1 MLRDAGPARAVRT
14 ARLRYA
20 RGMPHQGPP
29 EFARSARPGDLTPFL
44 KTLLGGKS
52 LEESAAQ
59 AAFEAIASGHSTEA
73 EMGAFL
79 ALMATRMPTVDE
91 IVGAARVMRANVA
104 RVPCAT
110 DPRDVV
116 DTAGTGG
123 APKTFNVST
132 LAAVVAAASGAKVA
146 KHGNRSRTGRGSA
159 EVLEKL
165 GVDVN
170 ASLTVQA
177 RCLDEANICFCFAI
191 HHHPAARHVLPVRR
205 ALGVPTLFNLLGPLT
220 NPAGAGRQ
228 VMGVYAGHFVRPIA
242 DALVRLGSTHA
253 LVLHSDDGL
262 DEISIAAPT
271 RIAEVRDGHVKE
283 WSIDP
288 RKLGLERADPA
299 ELAPH
304 SLEEAATLFTNILT
318 GEERGARRARVL
330 ANAAAALYVSGIADS
345 VETGVGLAAES
356 IDFGRALATFEA
368 LRDKSNGN

>member
-1 MLRDAGPARAVRT
+1 MRA

-20 RGMPHQGPP
+20 SAMPTQGMP
-29 EFARSARPGDLTPFL
+29 EFARPTRAGDLTPFL
-44 KTLLGGKS
+44 RILLSGKTLD
-52 LEESAAQ
+52 EAAAQ
-59 AAFEAIASGHSTEA
+59 AAFEEIASGHSTEA

-91 IVGAARVMRANVA
+91 IVGAAKVMRANVA
-104 RVPCAT
+104 RVPCKA
-110 DPRDVV
+110 DPREVV

-170 ASLTVQA
+170 ASLEIQA
-177 RCLDEANICFCFAI
+177 QCLDEANICFCFAI

-242 DALVRLGSTHA
+242 ESLVRLGASYA
-253 LVLHSDDGL
+253 VVLHSDDGL

-271 RIAEVRDGHVKE
+271 RIAEVRNGEVTE

-288 RKLGLERADPA
+288 RTLGLERADPA

-304 SLEEAATLFTNILT
+304 SLEEAATLFVNILT
-318 GEERGARRARVL
+318 GEERGARRAMVL
-330 ANAAAALYVSGIADS
+330 VNAAAALYVGGIANS
-345 VETGVGLAAES
+345 IETGIGIAAES
-356 IDFGRALATFEA
+356 IDFGKALATFEL
-368 LRDKSNGN
+368 LREKSNGR

>member
-1 MLRDAGPARAVRT
+1 
-14 ARLRYA
+14 
-20 RGMPHQGPP
+20 
-29 EFARSARPGDLTPFL
+29 
-44 KTLLGGKS
+44 
-52 LEESAAQ
+52 
-59 AAFEAIASGHSTEA
+59 
-73 EMGAFL
+73 
-79 ALMATRMPTVDE
+79 
-91 IVGAARVMRANVA
+91 
-104 RVPCAT
+104 
-110 DPRDVV
+110 
-116 DTAGTGG
+116 
-123 APKTFNVST
+123 
-132 LAAVVAAASGAKVA
+132 
-146 KHGNRSRTGRGSA
+146 
-159 EVLEKL
+159 
-165 GVDVN
+165 
-170 ASLTVQA
+170 
-177 RCLDEANICFCFAI
+177 
-191 HHHPAARHVLPVRR
+191 
-205 ALGVPTLFNLLGPLT
+205 
-220 NPAGAGRQ
+220 
-228 VMGVYAGHFVRPIA
+228 MGVYAGHFVRPIA

-318 GEERGARRARVL
+318 GEERGARRAMVL